1 MRPTFVKVCGLRSPE
16 DAEKLEGLDVSA
28 AGLIFVPGRRR
39 QVTPEQGASIVAHL
53 PRGVLKTGVFVNP
66 TREELL
72 SVLDQVP
79 LDLIQLHGEES
90 PQFCGWLKEK
100 VKAHVV
106 KVFHMGTRPPASPE
120 DYAPCIDA
128 VLLDSSSGQKRG
140 GTGKVFPWEWI
151 PREKEYW
158 RRRKLP
164 VWVAGGL
171 SPDNVGSLLNG
182 YAPDGV
188 DVSGGVETEG
198 RKDRKKISQFVE
210 RVRQYDRQ
218 DD

>member
-16 DAEKLEGLDVSA
+16 DAEKLERLDVSA

-128 VLLDSSSGQKRG
+128 VLLDSTSGQKRG
-140 GTGKVFPWEWI
+140 ERGRFFLGNGFPVKKNI
-151 PREKEYW
+151 
-158 RRRKLP
+158 
-164 VWVAGGL
+164 GGDGSSRSGL
-171 SPDNVGSLLNG
+171 RADSPPTMWDLC
-182 YAPDGV
+182 
-188 DVSGGVETEG
+188 
-198 RKDRKKISQFVE
+198 
-210 RVRQYDRQ
+210 
-218 DD
+218 